1 MSINHNFCSL
11 QANYQKIQRNNCL
24 KLKNMED
31 LIFGK
36 ISQVHYLVVFVL
48 GIILCLTQILIVD
61 RYLKNLTQI
70 KIHFNFDSIFE
81 NY

>member
-1 MSINHNFCSL
+1 
-11 QANYQKIQRNNCL
+11 
-24 KLKNMED
+24 MED

-48 GIILCLTQILIVD
+48 EIILCLTQILIVL

-70 KIHFNFDSIFE
+70 KIHFKFDLIFE